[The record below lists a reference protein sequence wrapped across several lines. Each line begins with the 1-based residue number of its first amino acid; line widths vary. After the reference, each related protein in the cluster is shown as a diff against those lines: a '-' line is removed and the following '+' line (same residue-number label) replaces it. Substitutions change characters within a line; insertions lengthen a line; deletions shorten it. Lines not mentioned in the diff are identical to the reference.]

1 MKLKVDFETLSEL
14 VRDGYDFELS
24 GENYK
29 HVKELPEDM
38 DDNGRYVSHIYQRES
53 DGKYFRIDL
62 FWVRYGYEDY
72 SFEKDYNDGEL
83 TEVEKREVTVTKWVV
98 V

>member
-29 HVKELPEDM
+29 HIKELREYM
-38 DDNGRYVSHIYQRES
+38 DDNGRSVSHIYQRES